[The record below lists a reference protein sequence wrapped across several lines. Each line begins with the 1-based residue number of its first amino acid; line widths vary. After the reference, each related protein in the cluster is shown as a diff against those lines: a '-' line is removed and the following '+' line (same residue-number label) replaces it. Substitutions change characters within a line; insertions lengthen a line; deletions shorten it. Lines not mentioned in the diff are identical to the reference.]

1 VNDQQPRTKEAANMS
16 NDTERSVASA
26 GSHFDRAAE
35 DHAMSRGWMPHKP
48 ETWPHRY
55 ATLKRDVAMLH
66 LRDSKEVEI
75 SVPAGSTVKLVMV
88 SRFGDVGVTEDLTA
102 ENGYGVRLPLC
113 DLCDWRDEP

>member
-1 VNDQQPRTKEAANMS
+1 MKQDA
-16 NDTERSVASA
+16 DGSA
-26 GSHFDRAAE
+26 PMLGSHFDRAAE
-35 DHAMSRGWMPHKP
+35 HHAMSRGWMPHKP

-55 ATLKRDVAMLH
+55 ATLKRDVLMLH

-75 SVPAGSTVKLVMV
+75 PIPAGSTVKLVMV